1 MGKRIY
7 SQIIEK
13 KGVVMGRTSKNIVG
27 CKFEKLT
34 VISFAGYNQNRKS
47 KEEMYLCQCD
57 CGNTTVANKDAL
69 LKGETKSCGCIRG
82 KNNYINLTGM
92 KFGKLTVIERL
103 SNQKGY
109 VVYKCVCEC
118 GKYRNARAED
128 LKSGIATDCKKYK
141 LEHHGLCK
149 SRLYWV
155 WHSMKDRCYNPKAT
169 SYKHYGGRGIK
180 VCDEWKNSF
189 KTFYDWSYSNGYDE
203 NAPRNKCTIDRINND
218 GDYEPSNCRWVDAKI
233 QASNQRKRNIKK

>member
-1 MGKRIY
+1 
-7 SQIIEK
+7 
-13 KGVVMGRTSKNIVG
+13 MGRTSKNIIG
-27 CKFEKLT
+27 NKYGLLT
-34 VISFAGYNQNRKS
+34 VVSFHGYNPNYKR
-47 KEEMYLCQCD
+47 KEETYLCKCD
-57 CGNTTVANKDAL
+57 CGNTTIANKKAL
-69 LKGETKSCGCIRG
+69 LKGEKKSCGCIRG
-82 KNNYINLTGM
+82 KNNYVNLTGK
-92 KFGKLTVIERL
+92 KFGKLTVIDRL
-103 SNQKGY
+103 PNKKGH
-109 VVYKCVCEC
+109 VIYKCVCEC

-128 LKSGIATDCKKYK
+128 LKNGIATDCKKYK
-141 LEHHGLCK
+141 LEHHGLYK

-189 KTFYDWSYSNGYDE
+189 KTFYDWAYSHGYDE

-233 QASNQRKRNIKK
+233 QASNQRKRSIKK